1 MIKVRWPVRDS
12 NRVDFDFEVLR
23 VLVSVCSGQR
33 GWVWNVLVVRLRYIR
48 WMLLGWLRVFG
59 STGYNLF
66 LFDVATSQGA
76 YIATA
81 TSLTVQAVPAPGALA
96 LLAAAGAS
104 FGVGGGRRRR
114 E

>member
-59 STGYNLF
+59 LCEYCGLR
-66 LFDVATSQGA
+66 
-76 YIATA
+76 
-81 TSLTVQAVPAPGALA
+81 
-96 LLAAAGAS
+96 AGQ
-104 FGVGGGRRRR
+104 FGWGHMKDEMRMCYRCW
-114 E
+114 EYYD